1 MLHSNQKRV
10 QETTEREAAGEKLW
24 TLEFDDRSLT
34 RLDGI
39 WELFAE
45 DPWYAHEFPSRIA
58 RLMRVWGGHR
68 VGSEL
73 FPGAFLNRG
82 RGKTE
87 FILDLLG
94 SITRVIQDMPEDVYE
109 EFINFANSI
118 LNEHRVAFRLVD
130 GAVVPVASDELHN
143 EVVQPAL
150 RLLVGA
156 QFNEAHDAYLKAL
169 KEIQGND
176 SGDAITDA
184 GTALQL
190 TLTALG
196 CEGNA
201 LGDLLKDA
209 KRKNLLVGHDVA
221 LTEGIKRFADW
232 AAAERNITG
241 DTHRH
246 STAELSD
253 AWLMVHVVGAL
264 IVRLADP
271 GTTRGEA

>member
-1 MLHSNQKRV
+1 MLHSNVRRA
-10 QETTEREAAGEKLW
+10 REAAGREAAGDNLW
-24 TLEFDDRSLT
+24 STEFDDRSLT

-39 WELFAE
+39 WGVIAQLKSY
-45 DPWYAHEFPSRIA
+45 DYEFPSRIA
-58 RLMRVWGGHR
+58 QQMRIWGGYG
-68 VGSEL
+68 VPSEL
-73 FPGAFLNRG
+73 YPGVFVSRG
-82 RGKTE
+82 RGNTE

-94 SITRVIQDMPEDVYE
+94 SITKVIRDIPGDAEK
-109 EFINFANSI
+109 EFTKVVNLI
-118 LNEHRVAFRLVD
+118 LNEHRIAFRLVD
-130 GAVVPVASDELHN
+130 GEIVPVESDELHE

-156 QFNEAHDAYLKAL
+156 QFNDAHDAYLKAL

-196 CEGNA
+196 CEGKV
-201 LGDLLKDA
+201 LGDLLRDA
-209 KRKNLLVGHDVA
+209 KRKNLLAGHDEA
-221 LTEGIKRFADW
+221 LTDGIKRIADW
-232 AAAERNITG
+232 AASERNITG
-241 DTHRH
+241 DSHQH

-264 IVRLADP
+264 IVRLTDP
-271 GTTRGEA
+271 GLTRGAQ